1 MYFSGEIFRCYY
13 KVPDLSDAGGGQVP
27 PLVSPIPWCGHTDLV
42 FLAEQVSHH
51 PPVSAFYAE
60 LQARNIS
67 FTGHIYTKSAFLGMS
82 VAVSVSFIY
91 PQHVDTNVLQVHNL
105 GEGKVSLLSH
115 GEDYILTFPSA
126 YGNSILTTP
135 WVELGGT
142 TKISCPQT
150 GYSANIEFKRKPFF
164 GSDQN
169 KVTAEVLIPGGKKPM
184 LKVGSEWKYMQVL
197 ILFLSTG

>member
-1 MYFSGEIFRCYY
+1 MFRCYY
-13 KVPDLSDAGGGQVP
+13 KVPDLSEPVSGTVST
-27 PLVSPIPWCGHTDLV
+27 LVSPIPWCGHNDLV

-82 VAVSVSFIY
+82 VAVSVALTY
-91 PQHVDTNVLQVHNL
+91 LQHVNCFVQVHNL
-105 GEGKVSLLSH
+105 GEGKVSLLGH
-115 GEDYILTFPSA
+115 GEDYVLTFPSA
-126 YGNSILTTP
+126 YGRSILTTP

-150 GYSANIEFKRKPFF
+150 GYSANIEFKCKPFF

-169 KVTAEVLIPGGKKPM
+169 KVVAEVLIPGGKKPM
-184 LKVGSEWKYMQVL
+184 LKVSLEL
-197 ILFLSTG
+197 IRASN